1 MAHKQLT
8 DREKYQI
15 EGLKR
20 EGFTP
25 TEIAGSWGRSSGT
38 ICRELVRNS
47 NVKGYRGS
55 LAIRRITRRRQ
66 EAKK

>member
-25 TEIAGSWGRSSGT
+25 TEIAGSWGRSS
-38 ICRELVRNS
+38 ELARNS
-47 NVKGYRGS
+47 DVKGYRGS